1 MAVKHKTLLINGF
14 LCGTRDDDAM
24 VRASSLSCL
33 GELCKVLGFR
43 LGHALTE
50 VSSLL
55 VQIQRMLKLIND
67 NFNFVDSLLHIMY
80 REE

>member
-1 MAVKHKTLLINGF
+1 MKHKSLLINGF
-14 LCGTRDDDAM
+14 LCGTRDDDTM

-50 VSSLL
+50 VNSQNFIISHSMNEKKLL
-55 VQIQRMLKLIND
+55 FAFLTD
-67 NFNFVDSLLHIMY
+67 PLLHIMHY
-80 REE
+80 KD